1 MEKLKEMT
9 FPEKRWSVL
18 SPTKGKEIR
27 SSLNAANLTF
37 LSSGMRKTWSTESH
51 MKSRKRVDV
60 EGTSCNFSNRWNIQ
74 SEWADNTWYKRL
86 LGLGPANQQWRNKKL
101 SNVPIIYIL
110 RSGNSKRPHG
120 ARNRES
126 EFMVNERASFPSKRD
141 CTKDEKE
148 AMPLEAEVSLRRRMK
163 QNMLITALIVTSG
176 LKVTGEN
183 ISRQITLAVKLER
196 EVTNP

>member
-1 MEKLKEMT
+1 MEKLKEIT

-18 SPTKGKEIR
+18 SPTKGKEMT

-74 SEWADNTWYKRL
+74 SEWADNTWCKRL
-86 LGLGPANQQWRNKKL
+86 LGLGPAYQQWRNKKL

-141 CTKDEKE
+141 CTKDEEE
-148 AMPLEAEVSLRRRMK
+148 AMPLEAEVSLRLRMK
-163 QNMLITALIVTSG
+163 
-176 LKVTGEN
+176 
-183 ISRQITLAVKLER
+183 
-196 EVTNP
+196 